1 MASSQPLIKK
11 RDRRDSIKSTRWSWS
26 ELHGIQTPAGP
37 PVQFFRQEKFFLLT
51 IKLWTVTS
59 HLLHSNVQIEAFF
72 LSNENFLS
80 NHAQRS
86 SYFTSVTIKR
96 TAICYL
102 AGQFNFYLVS
112 PQCPFTFSRTLHMSW
127 SPTHLPYFSIGHS
140 LLIFLQRLD
149 HAITTGISNPYQ
161 RVPYRYFYYSILI

>member
-1 MASSQPLIKK
+1 MGSRPLQDLPYSFSVKK
-11 RDRRDSIKSTRWSWS
+11 
-26 ELHGIQTPAGP
+26 
-37 PVQFFRQEKFFLLT
+37 KFFYLQLNCGQLHL
-51 IKLWTVTS
+51 IYYTVMYKEK
-59 HLLHSNVQIEAFF
+59 HF
-72 LSNENFLS
+72 LSNENFLP

-102 AGQFNFYLVS
+102 AGQFNFDLVS